1 MPRAIR
7 WGKEV
12 AVKDSRLWGLQKS
25 LEDIQRGRNDQG
37 FLTLYNRSEDR
48 KFLKTSIFKYKSRL
62 KSPDDK
68 KITFLSKV
76 LKTDRIISN
85 SQGLWSW
92 ETVIAVLKE
101 NMNKQGW
108 RQVRY
113 LVYYTIWENQ
123 KNHYKNYIPRLPLS
137 FRKLVSVKTT
147 FSLIYSKSQHH
158 VHSTEEKARV
168 LESYRHRLD
177 SQYTYLIVLW
187 ARTIYSTSMNYSD
200 LIRKGETITST

>member
-1 MPRAIR
+1 M
-7 WGKEV
+7 
-12 AVKDSRLWGLQKS
+12 KDSRLWGLQKF

-48 KFLKTSIFKYKSRL
+48 RFLKTSIFKYKNRL
-62 KSPDDK
+62 KAPDDK
-68 KITFLSKV
+68 KVTFLSKV

-85 SQGLWSW
+85 SQGLWSR
-92 ETVIAVLKE
+92 ETVIAILKE
-101 NMNKQGW
+101 NMNKHQGW

-123 KNHYKNYIPRLPLS
+123 KNHYKNYIPIVPLS

-158 VHSTEEKARV
+158 VHSTQ
-168 LESYRHRLD
+168 YRGK
-177 SQYTYLIVLW
+177 SQHSWVIQTQDRFPVYLSHSSV
-187 ARTIYSTSMNYSD
+187 S
-200 LIRKGETITST
+200 